1 MKQNQ
6 HTKLIKDV
14 ITNEIDFTKKEKKKI
29 YKDYINSFKQN
40 LIKTFFKS
48 NEEKEIKERALRI
61 HRIKKSKE
69 VQNIPLVL

>member
-48 NEEKEIKERALRI
+48 SEEKEIKERALRI

-69 VQNIPLVL
+69 V

>member
-48 NEEKEIKERALRI
+48 N
-61 HRIKKSKE
+61 
-69 VQNIPLVL
+69 

>member
-29 YKDYINSFKQN
+29 YKDYINTFKSN
-40 LIKTFFKS
+40 LIKTFFKTS
-48 NEEKEIKERALRI
+48 EETKILKRAKNIQRI
-61 HRIKKSKE
+61 RKSKT
-69 VQNIPLVL
+69 

>member
-29 YKDYINSFKQN
+29 YKDYINTFKKN
-40 LIKTFFKS
+40 LINTFFKS
-48 NEEKEIKERALRI
+48 NLDKEIKQRALRI
-61 HRIKKSKE
+61 HRIKKAK
-69 VQNIPLVL
+69 N

>member
-29 YKDYINSFKQN
+29 YKDYINTLKQN

-48 NEEKEIKERALRI
+48 NLDKEIKERALRI
-61 HRIKKSKE
+61 HRIKKAKS
-69 VQNIPLVL
+69 

>member
-29 YKDYINSFKQN
+29 YKDYINTFKQN

-48 NEEKEIKERALRI
+48 NLDKEIKQRALRI
-61 HRIKKSKE
+61 HRIKKTKS
-69 VQNIPLVL
+69 

>member
-69 VQNIPLVL
+69 V

>member
-29 YKDYINSFKQN
+29 YKDYINTFKQN

-48 NEEKEIKERALRI
+48 NLDKEIKERALRI
-61 HRIKKSKE
+61 HRIKKAKS
-69 VQNIPLVL
+69 

>member
-48 NEEKEIKERALRI
+48 NQEKEIKERALRI
-61 HRIKKSKE
+61 HRIKKFKE
-69 VQNIPLVL
+69 V

>member
-29 YKDYINSFKQN
+29 YKDYINTFKKN
-40 LIKTFFKS
+40 LINTFFKS
-48 NEEKEIKERALRI
+48 NLDKEIKERALRI
-61 HRIKKSKE
+61 HRIKKAKS
-69 VQNIPLVL
+69 

>member
-29 YKDYINSFKQN
+29 YKDYINTFKQN

-48 NEEKEIKERALRI
+48 NLDKEIKERALKI
-61 HRIKKSKE
+61 HRIKKAKS
-69 VQNIPLVL
+69 

>member
-29 YKDYINSFKQN
+29 YKDYINTFKKN

-48 NEEKEIKERALRI
+48 NLDKEIKQRALRI
-61 HRIKKSKE
+61 HRIKKAK
-69 VQNIPLVL
+69 N

>member
-48 NEEKEIKERALRI
+48 NQEKEIKERALRI
-61 HRIKKSKE
+61 HRIKKAKS
-69 VQNIPLVL
+69 

>member
-29 YKDYINSFKQN
+29 YKDYINTFKQN

-48 NEEKEIKERALRI
+48 NLDKEIKERALRI
-61 HRIKKSKE
+61 HRIKKAK
-69 VQNIPLVL
+69 N